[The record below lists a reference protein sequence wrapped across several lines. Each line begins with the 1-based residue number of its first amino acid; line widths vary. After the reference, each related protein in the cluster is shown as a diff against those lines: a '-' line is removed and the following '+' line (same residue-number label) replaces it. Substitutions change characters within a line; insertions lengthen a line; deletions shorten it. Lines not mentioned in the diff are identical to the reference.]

1 MLLEVLPVS
10 TDAPDLELPTQQ
22 VFDELDSVHH
32 QHWLA
37 QSTQHAEDNR
47 QLVGIRIQSL
57 TASFNARK
65 SIFEDLVFRATN
77 DKIRIM
83 KAAELERATVDFDVR
98 VAALRRA
105 AESGDI
111 KATPAI
117 FGILEIRRQA

>member
-1 MLLEVLPVS
+1 
-10 TDAPDLELPTQQ
+10 
-22 VFDELDSVHH
+22 
-32 QHWLA
+32 
-37 QSTQHAEDNR
+37 
-47 QLVGIRIQSL
+47 
-57 TASFNARK
+57 
-65 SIFEDLVFRATN
+65 
-77 DKIRIM
+77 M